1 MHKVRKQNI
10 PTTLPARV
18 YTTLPLDIAAPR
30 VYTPIVRECERMQSA
45 PGARRDEHTIW
56 QVDPH
61 WFLAVYVV
69 VSHRHDSIAK
79 LPPQIA
85 AKGPHVARQ
94 CHN

>member
-1 MHKVRKQNI
+1 
-10 PTTLPARV
+10 
-18 YTTLPLDIAAPR
+18 
-30 VYTPIVRECERMQSA
+30 MQSA
-45 PGARRDEHTIW
+45 PGARRDEHTVW